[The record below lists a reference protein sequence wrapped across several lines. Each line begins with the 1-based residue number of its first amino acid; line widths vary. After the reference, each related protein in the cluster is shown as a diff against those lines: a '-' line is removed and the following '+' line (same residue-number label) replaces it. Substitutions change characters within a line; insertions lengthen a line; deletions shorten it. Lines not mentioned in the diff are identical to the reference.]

1 MALLS
6 SHMLSNCIIEEN
18 KSLASMSEGLSRDAL
33 RKIPRELWQQELHYF
48 IVEKLL
54 SLGICRMEVI
64 FKAIDKGTLHTP
76 KSYSKP
82 NNRKQFVKDHILTI
96 LEEHQI
102 DKKFISFVFPA
113 RIASMGTAG
122 DTLNYKRVSLFWY
135 LLNLVIR
142 CVI

>member
-1 MALLS
+1 MAAG
-6 SHMLSNCIIEEN
+6 I
-18 KSLASMSEGLSRDAL
+18 AL
-33 RKIPRELWQQELHYF
+33 F

-64 FKAIDKGTLHTP
+64 FKAIDNGTLHIP
-76 KSYSKP
+76 KSYAQLKH
-82 NNRKQFVKDHILTI
+82 RKQFVKDQILSI
-96 LEEHQI
+96 LEDNHI
-102 DKKFISFVFPA
+102 DKKFVSFVFPA